1 MRNTMKFFAL
11 AALVA
16 LLSAMAAG
24 CTEQEAN
31 GTPASAPPPP
41 PVKAMTIESKD
52 IPLTYEYPAQ
62 VEGSRE
68 VEVRAQVGG
77 ILKERTYVEG
87 SYVNAGDVLF
97 RIAPDSYD
105 ASLEQAE
112 GELERLKATMELARL
127 ERDRTVAL
135 YSQDAVS
142 TQERDDAV
150 SQYEAARAAVR
161 TADGALSTARINKG
175 YTEVTAP
182 ISGITSKETVSEGS
196 LVTTSSTGSLLTTI
210 TRMDPVYVNFSIP
223 GTELLKIRRRMAK
236 GDIVMAEGGPTVRLR
251 LSDDSIYEQTGRI
264 TFTDKQEDPQTG
276 TVRARAEVPNPDAL
290 ILPGGFVR
298 VLVDGSVLKN
308 AVVVP
313 QRAVMFTQ
321 QAPLVFVLGD
331 DNVPKARP
339 VQLGDTVGD
348 GFQVLGGVKPGE
360 RIVAEGLMQ
369 IRPGSPV
376 TVLPSAPQ
384 GAAEGT
390 KTAQAPGGD
399 A

>member
-1 MRNTMKFFAL
+1 MRNTMKFLAF
-11 AALVA
+11 AALIA

-31 GTPASAPPPP
+31 GSPASAPPPP
-41 PVKAMTIESKD
+41 PVKAMTIEARD

-68 VEVRAQVGG
+68 VDVRAQVGG

-112 GELERLKATMELARL
+112 GELERLKATMELTRL
-127 ERDRTVAL
+127 ERDRTVSL

-161 TADGALSTARINKG
+161 TAEGALRTARINKG

-210 TRMDPVYVNFSIP
+210 TRMDPVYVNFSVP
-223 GTELLKIRRRMAK
+223 GTELLKLRRRMAK
-236 GDIVMAEGGPTVRLR
+236 GDIVMAESGPTVRLR
-251 LSDDSIYEQTGRI
+251 LSDGSIYEHAGRV
-264 TFTDKQEDPQTG
+264 TFTDKQEDPRTG

-290 ILPGGFVR
+290 VLPGGFVR

-331 DNVPKARP
+331 DNVPQARP
-339 VQLGDTVGD
+339 VRLGDTVD
-348 GFQVLGGVKPGE
+348 NGFQILGGVKPGE

-369 IRPGSPV
+369 IHPGSPV

-384 GAAEGT
+384 GAVEGT

>member
-1 MRNTMKFFAL
+1 MRNVMKFLAL
-11 AALVA
+11 AALIA

-31 GTPASAPPPP
+31 GSPASPPPPP
-41 PVKAMTIESKD
+41 PVKAMTIEARD

-161 TADGALSTARINKG
+161 TAEGALRTARINKG

-210 TRMDPVYVNFSIP
+210 TRMDPVYVNFSVP

-251 LSDDSIYEQTGRI
+251 LSDGSIYEHVGRI

-290 ILPGGFVR
+290 VLPGGFVR
-298 VLVDGSVLKN
+298 VLVDGSVLKD

-331 DNVPKARP
+331 DNVPRARP

-348 GFQVLGGVKPGE
+348 GFQILGGVKPGE

-384 GAAEGT
+384 GAAKGA
-390 KTAQAPGGD
+390 KDAQAPGGD

>member
-1 MRNTMKFFAL
+1 MRNTMKFLAF
-11 AALVA
+11 AALIA

-31 GTPASAPPPP
+31 GSPASAPPPP
-41 PVKAMTIESKD
+41 PVKAMTIEARD

-68 VEVRAQVGG
+68 VDVRAQVGG

-112 GELERLKATMELARL
+112 GELERLKATMELTRL
-127 ERDRTVAL
+127 ERDRTVSL

-161 TADGALSTARINKG
+161 TAEGALRTARINKG

-210 TRMDPVYVNFSIP
+210 TRMDPVYVNFSVP
-223 GTELLKIRRRMAK
+223 GTELLKLRRRMAK
-236 GDIVMAEGGPTVRLR
+236 GDIVMAESGPTVRLR
-251 LSDDSIYEQTGRI
+251 LSDGSIYEHAGRV
-264 TFTDKQEDPQTG
+264 TFTDKQEDPRTG

-290 ILPGGFVR
+290 VLPGGFVR

-308 AVVVP
+308 AVIVP
-313 QRAVMFTQ
+313 QRAVMFTR
-321 QAPLVFVLGD
+321 ATTTCPRRGPCCWATPWTTASRSSAGSSPA
-331 DNVPKARP
+331 NASWPKA
-339 VQLGDTVGD
+339 
-348 GFQVLGGVKPGE
+348 
-360 RIVAEGLMQ
+360 
-369 IRPGSPV
+369 
-376 TVLPSAPQ
+376 
-384 GAAEGT
+384 
-390 KTAQAPGGD
+390 
-399 A
+399 